1 MSPNNQIAKPLNT
14 MRPPQNQ
21 KISAKRKIDS
31 ADGTF
36 PSKKKSEVELPSCSA
51 SDTIQSPSKKLFLG
65 NTNLDTK
72 ISKTKNHSLL
82 VTPSSSLRNMP
93 QVEIPLCAL
102 IRAKS
107 SSETMFVET
116 ASKRKIQP
124 NATFAFV
131 QRSGKEFLIASI
143 KRLSQIVSDHLDAC
157 DLEDSKASVACAS
170 TVYEDLIGLYG
181 YGRDEYYRI
190 ILGRANGIQV
200 TMNVLDAFP
209 NNELIQASGIMFIGT
224 LCTKSLP
231 NALKLVEC
239 GGLRSIIDGIKNHS
253 QNSNVC
259 SVSIN
264 CLAQVMKS
272 SELAGMFL
280 SKMHDAKTAIE
291 SIAQDSLTFQS
302 PRNREHVLHMLNQI
316 DSGENNNLKNSYT

>member
-1 MSPNNQIAKPLNT
+1 MS
-14 MRPPQNQ
+14 RPQNQ
-21 KISAKRKIDS
+21 KVSTKRRIDS
-31 ADGTF
+31 ADGTYLI
-36 PSKKKSEVELPSCSA
+36 KKKSEVEMPYCSA
-51 SDTIQSPSKKLFLG
+51 SDTPQSPSKKLFLG

-72 ISKTKNHSLL
+72 ISKIKNHSPV
-82 VTPSSSLRNMP
+82 VTPSSSLPNMP
-93 QVEIPLCAL
+93 RVEIPLCTL
-102 IRAKS
+102 IKAKS

-143 KRLSQIVSDHLDAC
+143 KRLSQIVSDRLDAC
-157 DLEDSKASVACAS
+157 DLEDSKASGACAS

-253 QNSNVC
+253 QDSNVC

-264 CLAQVMKS
+264 CLALVMES

-280 SKMHDAKTAIE
+280 SKMRDAKTAIE

-302 PRNREHVLHMLNQI
+302 PRNREHILHMLNQI
-316 DSGENNNLKNSYT
+316 EIRENNNLKNSYP